1 MPFLFAVVAILVP
14 RAFIAVLWF
23 FSDWF
28 SGVFPQIFWPI
39 LGFLFAPLTMLWYS
53 VVVNVYQGQW
63 DTLQIVVLVL
73 AVLIDLSPAKKRR
86 KKRD

>member
-1 MPFLFAVVAILVP
+1 MPFIFVIAAILVP
-14 RAFIAVLWF
+14 RGLIAFLWF

-28 SGVFPQIFWPI
+28 SGVFPQVFWPI

-53 VVVNVYQGQW
+53 VVTNVYQGQW
-63 DTLQIVVLVL
+63 DTLQIVVLVV

-86 KKRD
+86 KKSD